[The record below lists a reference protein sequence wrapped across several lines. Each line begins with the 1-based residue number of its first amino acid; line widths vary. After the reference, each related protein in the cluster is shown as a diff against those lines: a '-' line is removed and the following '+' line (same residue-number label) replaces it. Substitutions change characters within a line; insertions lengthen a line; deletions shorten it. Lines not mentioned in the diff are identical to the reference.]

1 MGSLVELSESRCGR
15 HPPCRG
21 ERLLQR
27 PARADFRPR
36 RSAKKRFPDEQM
48 TLALRQRGAGS
59 TDLCTATGHS
69 MPKHNAFGPPQLCAY
84 RMFHFDSARLWEA
97 AQFRASAKCFLF
109 GKNRCRVALKS
120 GTRRVGQRL
129 LPLIVTFT
137 RQLVGVFPCCAV
149 RSGQLR
155 QEGGAPFQTHEARQL
170 LRTHRGQCLTLP
182 P

>member
-21 ERLLQR
+21 ERLLERLLQR

-109 GKNRCRVALKS
+109 GKNRPRSPSCRSVKLPSMLRRGARSSSLLKRVLERS
-120 GTRRVGQRL
+120 RR
-129 LPLIVTFT
+129 
-137 RQLVGVFPCCAV
+137 
-149 RSGQLR
+149 
-155 QEGGAPFQTHEARQL
+155 
-170 LRTHRGQCLTLP
+170 HRPDQG
-182 P
+182 